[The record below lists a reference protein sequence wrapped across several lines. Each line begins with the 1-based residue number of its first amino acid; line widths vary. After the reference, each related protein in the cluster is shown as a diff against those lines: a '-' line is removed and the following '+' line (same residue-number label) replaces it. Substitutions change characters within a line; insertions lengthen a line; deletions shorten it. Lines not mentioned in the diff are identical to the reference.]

1 MLRRGRFVHCDKKIA
16 PVLTLESIIA
26 AIETMTRE
34 EALAI
39 LHAAEARSLRLF
51 FDISDEEQQADLD
64 ARGLG

>member
-1 MLRRGRFVHCDKKIA
+1 M
-16 PVLTLESIIA
+16 LTLESIIA

-39 LHAAEARSLRLF
+39 LHAAEARSFKLF
-51 FDISDEEQQADLD
+51 FDMSNEEQQADLD